1 MATGAVALQLAG
13 FGRARLPGSTHF
25 WQGLCLKL
33 CVDFEWRLRAAV
45 GYAELG
51 MDRESI
57 AELNAIETPS
67 QNQPEVLQLRL
78 HHLMREK
85 RWARALTISRKLCQV
100 APSCSAG
107 FLHAGFCLHE
117 LGKTLKAKKLLLKGP
132 PALLREPIY
141 YYNMGC
147 YDALLGNSKSA
158 QVHLLT
164 SFKMDPSFR
173 EIAKKDPDL
182 ESVRKLI

>member
-1 MATGAVALQLAG
+1 M
-13 FGRARLPGSTHF
+13 
-25 WQGLCLKL
+25 
-33 CVDFEWRLRAAV
+33 DFEWRLRAAA

-51 MDRESI
+51 MNRESL
-57 AELNAIETPS
+57 AELKAIEKAA
-67 QNQPEVLQLRL
+67 QECPEVLQLRL

-85 RWARALTISRKLCQV
+85 KWARALSVSRKLCRA
-100 APSCSAG
+100 APHCTAG
-107 FLHAGFCLHE
+107 YLHAGFCLHE
-117 LGKTLKAKKLLLKGP
+117 LGKTLQAKNLLLKGP
-132 PALLREPIY
+132 VTLLSEPIY

-147 YDALLGNSKSA
+147 YDALLGNPKSA

-182 ESVRKLI
+182 EAVRELI

>member
-1 MATGAVALQLAG
+1 M
-13 FGRARLPGSTHF
+13 
-25 WQGLCLKL
+25 
-33 CVDFEWRLRAAV
+33 DFEWRLRAAA

-51 MDRESI
+51 MNRESV
-57 AELNAIETPS
+57 AELNAIEEAE
-67 QNQPEVLQLRL
+67 QDRPEVLQLRL

-85 RWARALTISRKLCQV
+85 KWARALAISRKLCRI
-100 APSCSAG
+100 APHCTAG
-107 FLHAGFCLHE
+107 YLHAGFCLHE
-117 LGKTLKAKKLLLKGP
+117 LGKTLQAKKLLMKGP
-132 PALLREPIY
+132 VALLREPIY

-147 YDALLGNSKSA
+147 YDALLGNQKSA

-182 ESVRKLI
+182 KSVKELI

>member
-1 MATGAVALQLAG
+1 M
-13 FGRARLPGSTHF
+13 
-25 WQGLCLKL
+25 
-33 CVDFEWRLRAAV
+33 DYEWRLRAAA

-51 MDRESI
+51 MNRESL
-57 AELNAIETPS
+57 AELNALEKPDRDR
-67 QNQPEVLQLRL
+67 PEALQLRL

-85 RWARALTISRKLCQV
+85 KWAPALTVSRKLCRI
-100 APSCSAG
+100 APQSTAG

-117 LGKTLKAKKLLLKGP
+117 LGKTLQAKQLLMKGP
-132 PALLREPIY
+132 VGLLREPIY

-173 EIAKKDPDL
+173 DIAKKDPDL
-182 ESVRKLI
+182 ESVKELI

>member
-1 MATGAVALQLAG
+1 
-13 FGRARLPGSTHF
+13 
-25 WQGLCLKL
+25 
-33 CVDFEWRLRAAV
+33 LRAAA

-51 MDRESI
+51 MNRESV
-57 AELNAIETPS
+57 AELNAIEEAE
-67 QNQPEVLQLRL
+67 QDRPEVLQLRL

-85 RWARALTISRKLCQV
+85 KWARALAISRKLCRI
-100 APSCSAG
+100 APHCTAG
-107 FLHAGFCLHE
+107 YLHAGFCLHE
-117 LGKTLKAKKLLLKGP
+117 LGKTLQAKKLLMKGP
-132 PALLREPIY
+132 VALLREPIY

-147 YDALLGNSKSA
+147 YDALLGNQKSA

-182 ESVRKLI
+182 KSVKELI